1 MATELSDTDKR
12 LEAIALKIKQL
23 RKSSGCK
30 SYETFALDNDLD
42 RKQYW
47 RVEKGSNIT
56 IATLIKVLAIH
67 KISLKDFF
75 DDECFL

>member
-1 MATELSDTDKR
+1 MVASTSNTESQLA
-12 LEAIALKIKQL
+12 LIALKIKQL

-30 SYETFALDNDLD
+30 SYETFALDHDLD

-47 RVEKGSNIT
+47 RVEKGTNIT
-56 IATLIKVLAIH
+56 LATLIKVLDIH

-75 DDECFL
+75 NDLEE